1 MRTERRPLFGFL
13 FRLLWRISVV
23 WAVVSGFAHL
33 PVIYRYAEA
42 ALPWLRPAAYSGT
55 VAHYWAAAAMLCLT
69 SYAAIV
75 WLVRG
80 SRSYS
85 LTPFGMLRLVLLAL
99 LMLSGL
105 GLILHNFQ
113 DFSFYGPVYTLI
125 KHGHLGCA
133 LLWALLVL
141 VRLAR
146 RGLWWDRRP
155 VPELVSH
162 APRHGPPSFRITKK
176 DALRASFS
184 FVRLSCRTFVFLR
197 PEGRWEGIKR
207 GSQRCDDLS
216 ICLPKLSPEKRV

>member
-1 MRTERRPLFGFL
+1 MA
-13 FRLLWRISVV
+13 ISVV

-55 VAHYWAAAAMLCLT
+55 VAHYWAAAALLCLP

-146 RGLWWDRRP
+146 RGLWWDRR
-155 VPELVSH
+155 
-162 APRHGPPSFRITKK
+162 RGTDR
-176 DALRASFS
+176 RA
-184 FVRLSCRTFVFLR
+184 RA
-197 PEGRWEGIKR
+197 
-207 GSQRCDDLS
+207 
-216 ICLPKLSPEKRV
+216 

>member
-23 WAVVSGFAHL
+23 WAVASGFAHL
-33 PVIYRYAEA
+33 PVIYRYAEE

-80 SRSYS
+80 TRSYS

-125 KHGHLGCA
+125 KHCHLGCA

-146 RGLWWDRRP
+146 RDICFSASRRALGRDKRGLPDT
-155 VPELVSH
+155 V
-162 APRHGPPSFRITKK
+162 AI
-176 DALRASFS
+176 LRAAFPA
-184 FVRLSCRTFVFLR
+184 C
-197 PEGRWEGIKR
+197 P
-207 GSQRCDDLS
+207 
-216 ICLPKLSPEKRV
+216 